1 MIQFYFIFLD
11 AVNDDVKTHLK
22 NIPKRIS
29 HTCTN
34 TDTHFKCENYQTFFI
49 EMCHKMPPI
58 VNYLIQK

>member
-34 TDTHFKCENYQTFFI
+34 TDRSTHTHTLQMRELSNIF
-49 EMCHKMPPI
+49 HRDVP
-58 VNYLIQK
+58 